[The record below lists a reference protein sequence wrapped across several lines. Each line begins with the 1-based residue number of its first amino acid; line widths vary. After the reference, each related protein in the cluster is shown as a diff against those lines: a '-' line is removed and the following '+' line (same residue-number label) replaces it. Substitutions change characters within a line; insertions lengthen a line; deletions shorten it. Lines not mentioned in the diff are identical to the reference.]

1 MRPDSAASGVNFPL
15 AAEFSNRRNQIVGG
29 YFKASKIILFA
40 LAIFFPLLS
49 YAQPVQKAPLRQAL
63 QQIEAQFQVSFAYD
77 DALVEGIEVPSPDM
91 DRELEAVLAELLEG
105 TGLAYSRID
114 EGYIVL
120 KPRPPEPLLLCG
132 RVLEAGTDTPLPYAT
147 VYLRGTATGCST
159 DAEGYFE
166 LPAILGPADTL
177 VASYVGYQ
185 GATLPAQ
192 SFAQQPCRAIRL
204 APTATQLA
212 SVLVKEF
219 TIDMLERE
227 HGNRYHFH
235 PGQIPTLPGWGEPDL
250 LRGLQLLPGIS
261 ASDESASNLSIR
273 GGTSDQNLL
282 LWDGIPIYHTGHFFG
297 YYSAIN
303 PYVAQSMDVYRGGF
317 GAEYGAR
324 VSGVIDITGKP
335 ELGKELRYG
344 VGMNHINLHGFMEIP
359 IKKERAALLLAL
371 RRSYTDLIQ
380 SRAYQNIFNRIFAK
394 GRVYENREA
403 EQKGQGEALTS
414 PVFHY
419 ADINAKWY
427 ARLGNKSHLSVSL
440 YAGSDQFDY
449 NFSFADDLYTQDQ
462 LRVDNSGLSF
472 NYKMDWAENFTTHAR
487 LVASTFTNEYR
498 FHYTFDPDI
507 PFEFRFR
514 TFNQLRDWSL
524 QLHHDWQ
531 VHPRH
536 HLRLGWMGQGQK
548 ADFQYE
554 EERRDGNRNTG
565 AEAFEGTTSAL
576 FGAYTYKV
584 PDRLEVTLGLRSEI
598 FTPIR
603 ADSALDQHRAAMP
616 RFSASYYPFGKQ
628 FFFQAN
634 LGTYRQYVYQMP
646 PFYSDLGA
654 GEGVWVIAGRNFRP
668 LYAGQWSLGFGYQ
681 LGRFEMEVDYYQKL
695 VGNLSSWK
703 VTLEEDVENP
713 FTQDG
718 TLRATGFDILLKH
731 RWPRYTLWL
740 SYSLG
745 AVTNEFDAF
754 NAGEPFPADNDQ
766 RHLLNFT
773 QTLRLNKWNLSATF
787 FYGSGKPFTMPTDM
801 GARPDEQTG
810 EPIFFLKYDKPNNGR
825 LPAYHRLDLAVDYRF
840 DTERWTGKL
849 GLSAF
854 NFYNRRNLFDI
865 DFFPVPPQY
874 NDGQPGVYNLERPM
888 LGFTP
893 NLFVQI
899 EW

>member
-1 MRPDSAASGVNFPL
+1 MHSYIKL
-15 AAEFSNRRNQIVGG
+15 NR
-29 YFKASKIILFA
+29 LFLLA
-40 LAIFFPLLS
+40 LAFFVLLPAYS
-49 YAQPVQKAPLRQAL
+49 QPAQKAPLRQIL
-63 QQIEAQFQVSFAYD
+63 QQIEARFEVSFAYD
-77 DALVEGIEVPSPDM
+77 DALVEGIEALPPAM
-91 DRELEAVLAELLEG
+91 DNGLGAALAELLEG
-105 TGLAYSRID
+105 TGLAYTRID
-114 EGYIVL
+114 EAYIVL
-120 KPRPPEPLLLCG
+120 KPRPPELSFLCG
-132 RVLEAGTDTPLPYAT
+132 RVLEAGTGAPLPYAT
-147 VYLRGTATGCST
+147 LYLKGTSTGCSS
-159 DAEGYFE
+159 DADGYFE
-166 LPAILGPADTL
+166 LSAALGPADTL

-185 GATLPAQ
+185 GAALPARG
-192 SFAQQPCRAIRL
+192 FARQPCRNIIMS
-204 APTATQLA
+204 PVHTELA

-227 HGNRYHFH
+227 SGNRYRFN

-261 ASDESASNLSIR
+261 AADESASNLNIR
-273 GGTSDQNLL
+273 GGTPDQNLL

-297 YYSAIN
+297 YYTAIN
-303 PYVAQSMDVYRGGF
+303 PYVAQRMDAYRGGF
-317 GAEYGAR
+317 GAEYGGR

-335 ELGKELRYG
+335 ELGRELRYG
-344 VGMNHINLHGFMEIP
+344 IGMNHINLHGFMEIP
-359 IKKERAALLLAL
+359 IKKERQALLLAV

-403 EQKGQGEALTS
+403 EKNNQGEALAS

-419 ADINAKWY
+419 SDINAKWR
-427 ARLGNKSHLSVSL
+427 ALLSDKSELSVSL
-440 YAGSDQFDY
+440 YAGGDQFDY
-449 NFSFADDLYTQDQ
+449 NFSFADDIYTQDR
-462 LRVDNSGLSF
+462 LKVDNSGLSV
-472 NYKMDWAENFTTHAR
+472 NYRQEWNEKFSTNAR
-487 LVASTFTNEYR
+487 IVVSTFTNEYN

-514 TFNQLRDWSL
+514 TYNEMRDWGL
-524 QLHHDWQ
+524 QLQHDWQ
-531 VHPRH
+531 AHPRH
-536 HLRLGWMGQGQK
+536 HLRIGWMGQGQK

-554 EERRDGNRNTG
+554 EERRGGDISPGT
-565 AEAFEGTTSAL
+565 EAFEGTTSAL
-576 FGAYTYKV
+576 FGTYTYSA
-584 PDRLEVTLGLRSEI
+584 PGRLEVSLGLRSEH
-598 FTPIR
+598 FTPVEESNR
-603 ADSALDQHRAAMP
+603 LEQHRALMP
-616 RFSASYYPFGKQ
+616 RISTSYYPFGRQ
-628 FFFQAN
+628 FFLQAN
-634 LGTYRQYVYQMP
+634 LGAYRQYVYQLP

-668 LYAGQWSLGFGYQ
+668 LYGGQWSLGFGYQ
-681 LGRFEMEVDYYQKL
+681 LGRFEMELDYYQKM
-695 VGNLSSWK
+695 VGNLSSWE

-718 TLRATGFDILLKH
+718 NLWATGFDLLLKH

-745 AVTNEFDAF
+745 AVANEFDAL
-754 NAGEPFPADNDQ
+754 NGGEPFPADNDQ
-766 RHLLNFT
+766 RHLLNLT
-773 QTLRLNKWNLSATF
+773 QTLRLNRWNLSATF
-787 FYGSGKPFTMPTDM
+787 FYGSGKPFTTPTDM

-810 EPIFFLKYDKPNNGR
+810 QPVFFLKYDKPNNGR
-825 LPAYHRLDLAVDYRF
+825 LPAYHRLDIAADYRF

-849 GLSAF
+849 GLSVF

-865 DFFPVPPQY
+865 DFFPVPPEY